1 MDDQPTG
8 KLQTGGT
15 ANALVVNRPRYIVL
29 PDPKLR
35 PIWLRAIF
43 KIPVLGW
50 ALECAMT
57 EIPVVRR
64 TGLVTLVLLG
74 LVLPLM
80 IGQPALVFLSMLAA
94 LSLYSGYLISQ

>member
-8 KLQTGGT
+8 KQKPAGT
-15 ANALVVNRPRYIVL
+15 STALVVSRPRHIVL
-29 PDPKLR
+29 PDAELR
-35 PIWLRAIF
+35 PVWLRAIF

-57 EIPVVRR
+57 DIPVVRR
-64 TGLVTLVLLG
+64 TGLLTLVLVG

>member
-1 MDDQPTG
+1 MDDKPSQMLKPIG
-8 KLQTGGT
+8 SDR
-15 ANALVVNRPRYIVL
+15 ALVVARPSHIVL
-29 PDPKLR
+29 PDPRLR
-35 PIWLRAIF
+35 PVWLRAIF

-57 EIPVVRR
+57 DIPVVRR
-64 TGLVTLVLLG
+64 TGLMTLVLVG

-94 LSLYSGYLISQ
+94 LSMYSGYLVSR